1 MLHNPIKANGK
12 LSMIQKLWV
21 CVCVHVCLHP
31 SVLCEFPSGC
41 KDDSTPNQ
49 HEPEIC
55 MGSEPHCHW
64 SAFNWVWLWE
74 LQSLRG
80 GGGVRVWKAGWR
92 CENLSILSFVPLK
105 WRKYLSICF
114 KFIYALRIQFLK
126 FLVESCAMVAWVLF
140 FVCMCVCG
148 VSCKKSKSSLENL
161 KVPSFLEH
169 KVHQVLWHI
178 KWNKIVDHCGMT
190 TLPRM
195 PVEAKR

>member
-80 GGGVRVWKAGWR
+80 GGGGCQSVKGRMTVWKPFYFEFCTIKMKKIFVHMFQIHLCTEDSVSEVFGGIL
-92 CENLSILSFVPLK
+92 CDGCLS
-105 WRKYLSICF
+105 
-114 KFIYALRIQFLK
+114 ALFC
-126 FLVESCAMVAWVLF
+126 VY
-140 FVCMCVCG
+140 VCVW
-148 VSCKKSKSSLENL
+148 
-161 KVPSFLEH
+161 SFL
-169 KVHQVLWHI
+169 
-178 KWNKIVDHCGMT
+178 
-190 TLPRM
+190 
-195 PVEAKR
+195 

>member
-1 MLHNPIKANGK
+1 MR
-12 LSMIQKLWV
+12 
-21 CVCVHVCLHP
+21 
-31 SVLCEFPSGC
+31 
-41 KDDSTPNQ
+41 T
-49 HEPEIC
+49 
-55 MGSEPHCHW
+55 SE
-64 SAFNWVWLWE
+64 LE
-74 LQSLRG
+74 RG

-178 KWNKIVDHCGMT
+178 KWPLWNDYT
-190 TLPRM
+190 TQNACRGQEVGDWSKGWWEVFLLKCA
-195 PVEAKR
+195 VFIFASFLDWNWFISSK